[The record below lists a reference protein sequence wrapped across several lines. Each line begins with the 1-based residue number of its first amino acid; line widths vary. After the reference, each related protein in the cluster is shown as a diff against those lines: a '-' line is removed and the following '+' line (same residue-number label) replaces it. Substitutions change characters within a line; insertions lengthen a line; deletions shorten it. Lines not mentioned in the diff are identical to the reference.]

1 MTFENDPPYAIHKSQ
16 GFDEWLSKTKGSVLF
31 STYQAGKI
39 FFVGGADGNASGA
52 LELSFPRAMGIGVSA
67 NQQQLFLATQHQIY
81 RFDDFL
87 RGEGQD
93 EDGHDA
99 LYMPRL
105 SWVTGD
111 LDAHDI
117 VATRS
122 GRPIFVNTFFNCLA
136 TVSAGYSFRPIWKPG
151 FITGMVAE
159 DRCHLNGLAAD
170 KGSPAYVTAVS
181 TTDVKGGWR
190 EARADGGVVIDV
202 RSNAIITRGL
212 SMPHSPRLYRGKLWL
227 LNSGQGAFGYVDVDT
242 GAFHQ
247 VAVCPGYARGLSFAG
262 RYAIIGLSLPRE
274 GGVFTGL
281 PLDDVLARHGLQPM
295 CGIMVVDTVSGKT
308 VASLKIE
315 GAVRELYDT
324 QFVRGIRNPKAIG
337 YRTDQ
342 LRKSISIDDRPA
354 T

>member
-1 MTFENDPPYAIHKSQ
+1 MTFENDTLYAIHKSD
-16 GFDEWLSKTKGSVLF
+16 GFDEWLDKTKGALLF

-39 FFVGGADGNASGA
+39 FFIGGADGKASGA
-52 LELSFPRAMGIGVSA
+52 LELSFPRAMGIGVSG
-67 NQQQLFLATQHQIY
+67 NQKQLFLATQHQVY

-87 RGEGQD
+87 RD
-93 EDGHDA
+93 EELDEEGHDA

-117 VATRS
+117 VATQG
-122 GRPIFVNTFFNCLA
+122 GRPIFVNTAFNCLA
-136 TVSAGYSFRPIWKPG
+136 TVSAGYSFRPIWKPD
-151 FITGMVAE
+151 FITGMMPE
-159 DRCHLNGLAAD
+159 DRCHLNGLASY
-170 KGSPAYVTAVS
+170 KGRPAYVTAVS
-181 TTDVKGGWR
+181 TSDVKGGWR
-190 EARADGGVVIDV
+190 ECRADGGVVIDV
-202 RSNAIITRGL
+202 RTNAIITRGL

-227 LNSGQGAFGYVDVDT
+227 LNSGHGTFGYVDVAT

-247 VAVCPGYARGLSFAG
+247 VAVCPGYARGLSFVG
-262 RYAIIGLSLPRE
+262 KYAIIGLSLPRE

-281 PLDDVLARHGLQPM
+281 PLDDVLKRHEFQAM
-295 CGIMVVDTVSGKT
+295 CGVTIIDTITGKT

-315 GAVRELYDT
+315 GSVRELYDT
-324 QFVRGIRNPKAIG
+324 QFLRGIRNPKAIG

-354 T
+354 I